1 MVSVWIMVGLFL
13 FVAVWASW
21 MLAVERRAHN
31 RTLDRLM
38 ALSGQMAAVMSEPDG
53 SLGWVDQETGQFKPL
68 VRSPHSGVEDVEGA
82 MPGQGAFA
90 SKVPRSP

>member
-1 MVSVWIMVGLFL
+1 MVSVWFIVGLFL

-38 ALSGQMAAVMSEPDG
+38 AITGTLGAYAAQREEDQ
-53 SLGWVDQETGQFKPL
+53 LGWMDPETGEIKPL
-68 VRSPHSGVEDVEGA
+68 VRSPHSGVEDVEGS
-82 MPGQGAFA
+82 MPG
-90 SKVPRSP
+90 SVR